1 MSNEV
6 GKFLE
11 DIELSELEEIF
22 LNEDINMDILV
33 QLTEKDLQDIGV
45 KKLGQRRK
53 IMNSLKARN
62 DYQED
67 VQGNYRL
74 SIRHNWK
81 IKYRNFS
88 ICK

>member
-1 MSNEV
+1 MFNEV

-67 VQGNYRL
+67 VQGNLRQE
-74 SIRHNWK
+74 I
-81 IKYRNFS
+81 F
-88 ICK
+88 

>member
-1 MSNEV
+1 M
-6 GKFLE
+6 E

-22 LNEDINMDILV
+22 LNEDINMEILV

-67 VQGNYRL
+67 VQGNLRQE
-74 SIRHNWK
+74 I
-81 IKYRNFS
+81 F
-88 ICK
+88 

>member
-1 MSNEV
+1 MFNEV

-67 VQGNYRL
+67 VQGN
-74 SIRHNWK
+74 
-81 IKYRNFS
+81 
-88 ICK
+88 

>member
-1 MSNEV
+1 M
-6 GKFLE
+6 E

-74 SIRHNWK
+74 GIRK
-81 IKYRNFS
+81 IKYRNFY
-88 ICK
+88 ICKSY

>member
-1 MSNEV
+1 MFNEV

-62 DYQED
+62 DYHED
-67 VQGNYRL
+67 VQGN
-74 SIRHNWK
+74 
-81 IKYRNFS
+81 
-88 ICK
+88 